1 MNWPYRRLPW
11 PLHLV
16 LWLFSLPFAW
26 LARLRRLAFAQG
38 WLASTRLAK
47 PVISVGNLT
56 WGGTGKSPLISWL
69 VEECQKLGIK
79 PAILTRGYKSQGRGL
94 RRLGPGGNSPSP
106 EEAGDEPWMLH
117 LRHPDVPI
125 LIQADRADSGQV
137 AAREADL
144 LLLDDGMQHLQLQRN
159 LDLCLIDHSRGLGN
173 GLVMPCG
180 PLREPARALAQASA
194 VVVTKANLPAAPDL
208 NQVLNLI
215 PPGLP
220 VFFTE
225 YHPQSLVL
233 AQTGKELPLTW
244 LQEKEIH
251 AFSGL
256 GNNAGFAATLS
267 GLGLPLASHLVLPDH
282 GSYATVMQQEL
293 AKKTGILLTTEK
305 DFARLQGQLAN
316 WPAFYWLKMAVQI
329 PPDFAAW
336 LELRLKEIAHV

>member
-1 MNWPYRRLPW
+1 MRHSLLAVTGSSGSGKTSLILRLLPALRARGYRPACIKHSSHHHNFGNPAKDSGR
-11 PLHLV
+11 
-16 LWLFSLPFAW
+16 FYAANAAYSL
-26 LARLRRLAFAQG
+26 
-38 WLASTRLAK
+38 
-47 PVISVGNLT
+47 VGNDETQLLQCPR
-56 WGGTGKSPLISWL
+56 PLDL
-69 VEECQKLGIK
+69 AQLPPC
-79 PAILTRGYKSQGRGL
+79 A
-94 RRLGPGGNSPSP
+94 
-106 EEAGDEPWMLH
+106 
-117 LRHPDVPI
+117 
-125 LIQADRADSGQV
+125 
-137 AAREADL
+137 EADL